1 MPAGAAVI
9 HECDRIRAERFHE
22 VIVGGVVEPTVQLSV
37 KSSSVGWRGEEV
49 WSDAADSYVFDAVA
63 AATMY
68 RSKMCAGEWSDQ
80 ALEEMTDRLM
90 LPLLRPH
97 GG

>member
-1 MPAGAAVI
+1 M
-9 HECDRIRAERFHE
+9 
-22 VIVGGVVEPTVQLSV
+22 VEPTVQLLSEV
-37 KSSSVGWRGEEV
+37 VIRGMEGEEV
-49 WSDAADSYVFDAVA
+49 WSDVADSYVFDAVA